1 METGREYLVMWK
13 LLLQS
18 GPLIKK
24 KKTFRAYTTGE
35 RIRNEYTYDFDY
47 LQAASKRDEEY
58 RLESILTK
66 KILEPISSRKNER
79 FWELINRC

>member
-24 KKTFRAYTTGE
+24 KLLGHTPLEKAN
-35 RIRNEYTYDFDY
+35 RNEYTYDFDY

-66 KILEPISSRKNER
+66 KILEPIWSRKNER